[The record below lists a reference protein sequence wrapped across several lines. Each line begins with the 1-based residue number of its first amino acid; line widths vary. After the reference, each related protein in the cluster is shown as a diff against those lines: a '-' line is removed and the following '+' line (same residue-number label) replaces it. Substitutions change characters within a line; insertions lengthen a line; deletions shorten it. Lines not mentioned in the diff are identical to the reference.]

1 MSTKHKIS
9 LRKPAAFSLVE
20 LLVVITIMLLLI
32 NFTSLGLNQVLKGM
46 RIEQAGR
53 LIMDEINLAR
63 QIAVARNLNVEL
75 RLIHKDR
82 AGGTNGVFYCLQSGV
97 RSKSGDG
104 AFTPVSRLAQLPDGM
119 AMATNATLSSL
130 IGSQVKSTSTNP
142 AYSYV
147 AVIIRPT
154 GNLEPAAGLP
164 LNQPWFVTAVPE
176 NKLGAGVTAIDNFV
190 TVQID
195 PWTARPTAYRP

>member
-1 MSTKHKIS
+1 MATKHKIS

-97 RSKSGDG
+97 RS
-104 AFTPVSRLAQLPDGM
+104 
-119 AMATNATLSSL
+119 
-130 IGSQVKSTSTNP
+130 
-142 AYSYV
+142 
-147 AVIIRPT
+147 
-154 GNLEPAAGLP
+154 
-164 LNQPWFVTAVPE
+164 
-176 NKLGAGVTAIDNFV
+176 
-190 TVQID
+190 
-195 PWTARPTAYRP
+195 